1 MSRHR
6 PSKEVDSR
14 NRTTLGFM
22 TLAERA
28 PSKNAI
34 ARDLV
39 LSNKAD
45 LTVDWADE
53 GSR

>member
-14 NRTTLGFM
+14 NRAALGFM

-28 PSKNAI
+28 PSMTSGPPEKPLGTISGQAI
-34 ARDLV
+34 A
-39 LSNKAD
+39 
-45 LTVDWADE
+45 
-53 GSR
+53 